1 MYIIAAV
8 FVDDIAMRDVDG
20 STRIDLTGIQFS
32 AEVENDFPMMFAPH
46 LAVLIRSDTESSGTG
61 VLEVTYLRNGSQIAR
76 NAQPLQIEPGMFA
89 YRLVRAEMEFDEPG
103 SVEAH
108 CRIDQNE
115 PLIIPY
121 TLKAREEL

>member
-8 FVDDIAMRDVDG
+8 FVDDISMREVDG
-20 STRIDLTGIQFS
+20 STRIDFTGIQFS
-32 AEVENDFPMMFAPH
+32 SEVEDNFPMMFAPH
-46 LAVLIRSDTESSGTG
+46 LAVLIRSDIESSGTG

-89 YRLVRAEMEFDEPG
+89 YRLVRAEMEFDGPG

-108 CRIDQNE
+108 CRIDKNE

-121 TLKAREEL
+121 TLKARQ

>member
-1 MYIIAAV
+1 LYIIAAV
-8 FVDDIAMRDVDG
+8 FVDDISMREVDG
-20 STRIDLTGIQFS
+20 STRIDFTGIQFS
-32 AEVENDFPMMFAPH
+32 SEVEDNFPMMFAPH
-46 LAVLIRSDTESSGTG
+46 LAVLIRSDIESSGTG

-89 YRLVRAEMEFDEPG
+89 YRLVRAEMEFDGPG

-108 CRIDQNE
+108 CRIDKNE

-121 TLKAREEL
+121 TLKARQ

>member
-1 MYIIAAV
+1 
-8 FVDDIAMRDVDG
+8 MREVDG
-20 STRIDLTGIQFS
+20 STRIDFTGIQFS
-32 AEVENDFPMMFAPH
+32 SEVEDNFPMMFAPH
-46 LAVLIRSDTESSGTG
+46 LAVLIRSDIESSGTG

-89 YRLVRAEMEFDEPG
+89 YRLVRAEMEFDGPG

-108 CRIDQNE
+108 CRIDKNE

-121 TLKAREEL
+121 TLKARQ